1 VLAWRLRPWLLVKQL
16 LEGAIDET
24 RRLVLGNWWL
34 LVIRWVMGHRWLA
47 TSEKLAELRSKGL
60 LTWQWLL
67 NSCVCMEGT
76 GGRYCWQGTRG
87 RMVDVRLGRNGI
99 AGREERAG

>member
-1 VLAWRLRPWLLVKQL
+1 MLAWRLRPWLLVKQL

-67 NSCVCMEGT
+67 NSCVCAWRELAGVT
-76 GGRYCWQGTRG
+76 
-87 RMVDVRLGRNGI
+87 
-99 AGREERAG
+99 AGREPEAEWLMSD

>member
-1 VLAWRLRPWLLVKQL
+1 MLAWRLRPWLLVKQL
-16 LEGAIDET
+16 LEGAIDEK
-24 RRLVLGNWWL
+24 RRLVLGNWRL

-67 NSCVCMEGT
+67 NSCVH
-76 GGRYCWQGTRG
+76 GGNWRALLLAGNQRQ
-87 RMVDVRLGRNGI
+87 NG
-99 AGREERAG
+99 